1 MAFLLAKVIIQKQL
15 VRIGEEK
22 LYLWE
27 LEQLLGKVKSLEVML
42 QNINMNT
49 DKPQLEEGNKD
60 IESYLH

>member
-15 VRIGEEK
+15 VRIDEEK

-27 LEQLLGKVKSLEVML
+27 LEQLLGKVKSLKVML

-49 DKPQLEEGNKD
+49 DKPQLEEGNKNM
-60 IESYLH
+60 ESYLH

>member
-60 IESYLH
+60 MESYLH